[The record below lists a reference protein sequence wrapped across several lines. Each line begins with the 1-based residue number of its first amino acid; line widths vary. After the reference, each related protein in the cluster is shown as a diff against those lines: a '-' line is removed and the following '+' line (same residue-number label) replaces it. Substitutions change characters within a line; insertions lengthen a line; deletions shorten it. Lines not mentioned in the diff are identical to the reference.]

1 MRRARR
7 GQNMTQA
14 ALAAVVGVDLSTIS
28 TIERGEVTPSFATL
42 WTVADILGSGLDEL
56 VGRRTPN
63 ATRPEIEGAALGSR
77 SSATVP
83 EGPTAEAFRLL
94 RQEVRLA
101 METAQKAQVAAEEAK
116 RLAEHRG
123 RKSA

>member
-1 MRRARR
+1 
-7 GQNMTQA
+7 MTQA

-42 WTVADILGSGLDEL
+42 WTIADILGAGLDEL

-63 ATRPEIEGAALGSR
+63 ATRPGIGVGAEGSR
-77 SSATVP
+77 SSATIP
-83 EGPTAEAFRLL
+83 EGPTAEAFRIL
-94 RQEVRLA
+94 REEVRLA
-101 METAQKAQVAAEEAK
+101 MAVAQKAQQAAEEAK
-116 RLAEHRG
+116 RLAGHRG